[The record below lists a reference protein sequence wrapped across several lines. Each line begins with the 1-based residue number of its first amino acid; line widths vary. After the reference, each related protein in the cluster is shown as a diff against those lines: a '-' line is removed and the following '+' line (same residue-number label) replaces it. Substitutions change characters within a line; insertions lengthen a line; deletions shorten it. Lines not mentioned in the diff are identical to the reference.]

1 MHYLIHSLFLLI
13 FLAIAETISDHYKTL
28 GVSQDASADEIKT
41 AYRKLMIKYHPDK
54 TKNNPVAL
62 KLSQEINNAKDI
74 LLDEQKRSN
83 YDKELFAY
91 NQWKREEG
99 ESSKS
104 SGPSTNKFKI
114 IVFSNKIYVQDI
126 YGGAL
131 CTKEL
136 EINGEYN
143 EITISGN
150 NIQYDSLNLGSP
162 NNFLKAR
169 SVEIQLNGISTNI
182 SKEYLKYNFEEE
194 NTDLLQVTQK
204 EIIVGTINDI
214 EMHIEDAYGSNRIN
228 VNGGSNIVLIFGH

>member
-1 MHYLIHSLFLLI
+1 MHYLIHSFFLLI
-13 FLAIAETISDHYKTL
+13 FLAIAETLSDHYKTL
-28 GVSQDASADEIKT
+28 GVSQDASADEIKA
-41 AYRKLMIKYHPDK
+41 AYRKLMMKYHPDK
-54 TKNNPVAL
+54 TKNDPIAL

-74 LLDEQKRSN
+74 LLDEQKRSD

-104 SGPSTNKFKI
+104 S
-114 IVFSNKIYVQDI
+114 DI
-126 YGGAL
+126 YGGAI

-169 SVEIQLNGISTNI
+169 SVEIQLNGTSTNI

-194 NTDLLQVTQK
+194 NTDLLQ
-204 EIIVGTINDI
+204 
-214 EMHIEDAYGSNRIN
+214 MHIEDAYGSNRIS

>member
-99 ESSKS
+99 KSSKS
-104 SGPSTNKFKI
+104 SGIFPFNFSTLKFSLSVISLYK
-114 IVFSNKIYVQDI
+114 SPL
-126 YGGAL
+126 L
-131 CTKEL
+131 CE
-136 EINGEYN
+136 
-143 EITISGN
+143 
-150 NIQYDSLNLGSP
+150 
-162 NNFLKAR
+162 
-169 SVEIQLNGISTNI
+169 
-182 SKEYLKYNFEEE
+182 
-194 NTDLLQVTQK
+194 
-204 EIIVGTINDI
+204 
-214 EMHIEDAYGSNRIN
+214 
-228 VNGGSNIVLIFGH
+228 